1 MDAIGHYPDLIHPT
15 AFIAPTATVFGHVE
29 IGPEVSVWFGAVLRG
44 DADRIVLGEGANVQD
59 NAVVHADPGYPTLIG
74 ANVTIGHAAV
84 IHGCTIGDGA
94 LIGMNATVLNG
105 ARIGAEAVIG
115 AGAVVAPGTE
125 IPAGALAV
133 GIPARVVRELNVA
146 DRQAGAHGAA
156 NYRARARRYRTY
168 FQS

>member
-1 MDAIGHYPDLIHPT
+1 MDAIGHHPHLIHPS
-15 AFIAPTATVFGHVE
+15 AFIAPTATVIGHVE
-29 IGPEVSVWFGAVLRG
+29 IGAEASVWFGAVLRG

-74 ANVTIGHAAV
+74 VNATIGHGAV
-84 IHGCTIGDGA
+84 VHGCTIGDGA

-105 ARIGAEAVIG
+105 ARIGAEAIIG
-115 AGAVVAPGTE
+115 AGAVVSPGTE
-125 IPAGALAV
+125 IPAGMLAV
-133 GIPARVVRELNVA
+133 GIPARVVRELNIE
-146 DRQAGAHGAA
+146 DRQAGAQGAA